1 MKWKF
6 PGTGTGNT
14 FITIDSITLGADKSY
29 PVKVGSQSKAKAREQ
44 SLSCGGVTTTSL
56 ERGQTF
62 FQQEAGRQL
71 KRDHHVERP
80 QLRPP
85 SGSWQSSFS
94 RKFLTCILTEV
105 LDEPAPPAGSV
116 VGGRADRR
124 GSRQRSSNG
133 DLGNIRRGRSPKT
146 VRCGD

>member
-85 SGSWQSSFS
+85 SGSWQSSLS

-105 LDEPAPPAGSV
+105 LRTNRHRRQEASSAGGPTGAAVGSDPAMATLGTFDGAEV
-116 VGGRADRR
+116 RR
-124 GSRQRSSNG
+124 R
-133 DLGNIRRGRSPKT
+133 
-146 VRCGD
+146 